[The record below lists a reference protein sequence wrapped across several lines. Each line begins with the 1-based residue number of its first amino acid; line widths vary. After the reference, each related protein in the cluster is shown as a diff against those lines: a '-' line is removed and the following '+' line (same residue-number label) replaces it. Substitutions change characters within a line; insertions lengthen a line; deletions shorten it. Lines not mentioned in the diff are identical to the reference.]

1 MKMMKMKSILF
12 LCLFTLGGCLPK
24 YTTPV
29 RVRDYAY
36 RGALFL
42 PVSEIHLDS
51 LVENDGRLP
60 HVENQ
65 MPMSPE
71 RSLKNWA
78 FVRLRGNYEKPFVAQ
93 FLVKKAQM
101 LREDA
106 PEESFFV
113 YDNYKYT
120 LEYEVV
126 LNIKNKEDKII
137 ASYESE
143 GTVAGTLPMKSS
155 INERDAMFVD
165 MLDMM
170 VEDLDKDMSEKIK
183 QNILAKEKKV

>member
-1 MKMMKMKSILF
+1 MMKMKTILF
-12 LCLFTLGGCLPK
+12 LLCLFVGGCLPK

-29 RVRDYAY
+29 RVKDYV
-36 RGALFL
+36 RKGALFL
-42 PVSEIHLDS
+42 PVENIVFDS
-51 LVENDGRLP
+51 LVETDGRLP
-60 HVENQ
+60 HVEEQ

-78 FVRLRGNYEKPFVAQ
+78 FVRLRGNYKSPFVAQ
-93 FLVKKAQM
+93 FLIKKAEM

-120 LEYEVV
+120 LNYDVA
-126 LNIKNKEDKII
+126 LNIKNADGKILEF
-137 ASYESE
+137 YESS
-143 GTVAGTLPMKSS
+143 GTISGTLPMKSS

-170 VEDLDKDMSEKIK
+170 IEDLDKDMSDKIK
-183 QNILAKEKKV
+183 QNPLAK

>member
-1 MKMMKMKSILF
+1 MKMKTILF
-12 LCLFTLGGCLPK
+12 LLLFCVGGCLPK

-29 RVRDYAY
+29 RVKDYAY
-36 RGALFL
+36 KGALFL
-42 PVSEIHLDS
+42 PVTEIQLVS

-78 FVRLRGNYEKPFVAQ
+78 FIRLRGNYEKPFTAEFV
-93 FLVKKAQM
+93 VRKAEM

-120 LEYEVV
+120 LNYDVV
-126 LNIKNKEDKII
+126 LNVKEGAEKVV
-137 ASYESE
+137 ATYESA

-170 VEDLDKDMSEKIK
+170 IEDLDKDISEKIK
-183 QNILAKEKKV
+183 QNPLAKEEKV

>member
-1 MKMMKMKSILF
+1 MKTIL
-12 LCLFTLGGCLPK
+12 LLLLFFVGGCLPK

-29 RVRDYAY
+29 RVKDYAY

-42 PVSEIHLDS
+42 PVTEIRLTS

-60 HVENQ
+60 HIENQ
-65 MPMSPE
+65 MPMTPE

-78 FVRLRGNYEKPFVAQ
+78 FIRLRGNYEKPFTAEFV
-93 FLVKKAQM
+93 VRKAEM

-120 LEYEVV
+120 LNYDVV
-126 LNIKNKEDKII
+126 LNIKNTQGENVTT
-137 ASYESE
+137 YESA

-155 INERDAMFVD
+155 INEKDAMFVD

-170 VEDLDKDMSEKIK
+170 IEDLDKDISEKIK
-183 QNILAKEKKV
+183 QNPLAKEKKI